1 MVLKEFCNPAEY
13 ESLMKHR
20 ICNILLIC
28 SSYDGFVLE
37 EDGRID
43 TRISQEYNEL
53 NLSNPPVIKR
63 LESAVD
69 ALKLLETESDFDLI
83 ITMYN
88 VGELDTFSF
97 AHKAKEM
104 HPEIPIVLLAS
115 YSRLVHAKITE
126 SDTSSLDYIFYW
138 SGSMDLI
145 IAIIKLVEDRMNVDH
160 DIFTVGVQAILLVE
174 DSIRYYSTYLPAIYR
189 IVLKQSSDVRE
200 ALNEQQQK
208 LCKRVRPKIMMA
220 TNYTDAV
227 ELYQKYKENLL
238 GVISDVGFVI
248 HKGDAP
254 ESEKLDTGIELCR
267 MIKHNDPQMPFLLQ
281 SSQKNMAE
289 TARELGVGF
298 LVKNSKTLLIEL
310 SEYISSEFGFGDFV
324 FKDPLSGNTIK
335 RAGDLRELQYAIEEI
350 PDDVLSACTSRNLL
364 SKWMLSRGL
373 FSLGEEFKRVTASHF
388 ESVEQMRRFVIDH
401 IAAYRVLMGR
411 GIVAKFDKDKYD
423 ESIWF
428 ARMGDGSLGGKG
440 RGLAFLNRMLH
451 KHNTY
456 DKYEGVSIT
465 IPRTVV
471 IATDYFDE
479 FISENG
485 LKNVINVDMTDDE
498 ILSEFVSSSLPQR
511 LVDNLKVYIN
521 YAKGPLAIRSSSKL
535 EDSYYQPFAGIYS
548 TYMIPY
554 TEPARMLR
562 LLGKAIKS
570 VYASVYFAAA
580 RSYITATSNVIS
592 EEKMAVVIQEVCGSE
607 QDGFFYPTISG
618 VARSLNFYPIGD
630 EKPEDGVVKIAYGL
644 GKAVVEGEKVLQF
657 SPRYP
662 KKVLQLSTSELAL
675 RDTQRRFYALNM
687 KPEEFKISKDDSV
700 NIARINI
707 NDAKNARNMRFAAS
721 TWDPQSGYLSDTP
734 MGEGYKV
741 ITFAP
746 VLKYDM
752 IPLARILSELLAVFQ
767 NEMHCCI
774 EMEFAVN
781 MDVPDD
787 HRAEFNLLQIRP
799 IADETDNM
807 QFDWDGLD
815 KKECVIYSENALGTG
830 EVDNVYDLIYVKQK
844 SFDSSKTERIAS
856 EVAVFNEKLR
866 KEKRG
871 YVLVGPGRWGSSDPW
886 LGVPVNWA
894 HISEVRVVVEC
905 GLDNFRIEPSQG
917 THFFQN
923 MTAFGVGY
931 LNVAPYDGIDIY
943 DEETLNALSACDE
956 TEYIRHIRLDKPMS
970 IFIDG
975 VNNKGFVK
983 LNR

>member
-1 MVLKEFCNPAEY
+1 MKEFCNTVEY

-43 TRISQEYNEL
+43 TRISREYNEL
-53 NLSNPPVIKR
+53 NLSNPPVIRR
-63 LESAVD
+63 LASAAA
-69 ALKLLETESDFDLI
+69 ALELLETESDFDLI

-88 VGELDTFSF
+88 VGELDTFTF
-97 AHKAKEM
+97 AKRAKEM
-104 HPEIPIVLLAS
+104 HPDIPIVLLAS
-115 YSRLVHAKITE
+115 YSRLVHARITE

-145 IAIIKLVEDRMNVDH
+145 IAIIKLVEDRMNADH
-160 DIFTVGVQAILLVE
+160 DIFKVGVQAILLVE

-189 IVLKQSSDVRE
+189 IVLRQSIDVRE

-208 LCKRVRPKIMMA
+208 LCKRVRPKILMA
-220 TNYTDAV
+220 TNYADAV
-227 ELYQKYKENLL
+227 ALYEKYRENLL
-238 GVISDVGFVI
+238 GVISDVGFVL

-254 ESEKLDTGIELCR
+254 ESEKLDAGIELCR

-281 SSQKNMAE
+281 SSQKNMSE

-324 FKDPLSGNTIK
+324 FKDPVSGNTIK
-335 RAGDLRELQYAIEEI
+335 RARDLRELQYMLDEV
-350 PDDVLSACTSRNLL
+350 PDDVLAACASRNLL

-373 FSLGEEFKRVTASHF
+373 FALGEEFKRVPTSHF
-388 ESVEQMRRFVIDH
+388 DTVEEMRRYIVDRIEK
-401 IAAYRVLMGR
+401 YRELMGS
-411 GIVAKFDKDKYD
+411 GIVAKFEDGTYD
-423 ESIWF
+423 ETIWF

-451 KHNTY
+451 NHDSY
-456 DKYEGVSIT
+456 HKYEGTTIT

-471 IATDYFDE
+471 IATDYFDQ

-485 LKNVINVDMTDDE
+485 LKNVINADMTDDE
-498 ILSEFVSSSLPQR
+498 ILSEFVSSSLPQE
-511 LVDNLKVYIN
+511 LVNSLKVYLN
-521 YAKGPLAIRSSSKL
+521 YTKGPLAIRSSSKL

-554 TEPARMLR
+554 TEPVRMLR
-562 LLGKAIKS
+562 MLGKAIKS

-618 VARSLNFYPIGD
+618 VARSVNFYPIGD
-630 EKPEDGVVKIAYGL
+630 ERPEDGVVKIAYGL

-662 KKVLQLSTSELAL
+662 KKILQLSTSELAL
-675 RDTQRRFYALNM
+675 RDTQRRFYALDLR
-687 KPEEFKISKDDSV
+687 PEEFKISKDDAV
-700 NIARINI
+700 NIARMNI
-707 NDAKNARNMRFAAS
+707 NEAKHARNMRFAAS
-721 TWDPQSGYLSDTP
+721 TWDQQSGYLSDSA

-752 IPLARILSELLAVFQ
+752 MPLAEILRDLLKVFQ
-767 NEMHCCI
+767 DEMHCCI

-781 MDVPDD
+781 MDVP
-787 HRAEFNLLQIRP
+787 EGEPVKFNLLQIRP
-799 IADETDNM
+799 IADETENLHY
-807 QFDWDGLD
+807 DWDGLD
-815 KKECVIYSENALGTG
+815 KNDCVIYSENALGTG
-830 EVDNVYDLIYVKQK
+830 EVSNVCDIIYVKQ
-844 SFDSSKTERIAS
+844 SAFDSSKTERIAQ
-856 EVAVFNEKLR
+856 EVAELNEKLR

-871 YVLVGPGRWGSSDPW
+871 YILIGPGRWGSSDPW

-905 GLDNFRIEPSQG
+905 GLDNYRVEPSQG

-931 LNVAPYDGIDIY
+931 LNVALYDGVDIY
-943 DEETLNALSACDE
+943 NETALNSLPACEE
-956 TEYIRHIRLDKPMS
+956 TEYVRHIRLDDPMS

-983 LNR
+983 LVE